1 MSIATPP
8 AGKSILWPG
17 MIFVFLG
24 LNVAVVGVTIF
35 LAQRYKAAVVDR
47 SFDVTAQHWD
57 EVKAQRDRQAAL
69 GWTCEVGAA
78 ESGGA
83 RSLQLHLR
91 DAAGRPIAGANVQ
104 VVCFHNAHAAD
115 TTTLIMSESAGA
127 YTAPMSRMP
136 SGLWTFRVRATTA
149 TEEASFTLER
159 DADSL
164 VGVPAVGAEGG
175 A

>member
-1 MSIATPP
+1 MSTTTPP

-17 MIFVFLG
+17 LIFVFLG

-35 LAQRYKAAVVDR
+35 FAQRYKAAVVDR

-57 EVKAQRDRQAAL
+57 EVKAQRDRQAVL
-69 GWTCEVGAA
+69 GWTCEVSVT
-78 ESGGA
+78 ESGGS

-91 DAAGRPIAGANVQ
+91 DAAGRPIVGARVQ
-104 VVCFHNAHAAD
+104 VACFHNAHAAD
-115 TTTLIMSESAGA
+115 TTTLAMSESDGV
-127 YTAPMSRMP
+127 YTAPMSKML
-136 SGLWTFRVRATTA
+136 SGLWTFRVRATTP

-164 VGVPAVGAEGG
+164 ASVPAVGTGGG